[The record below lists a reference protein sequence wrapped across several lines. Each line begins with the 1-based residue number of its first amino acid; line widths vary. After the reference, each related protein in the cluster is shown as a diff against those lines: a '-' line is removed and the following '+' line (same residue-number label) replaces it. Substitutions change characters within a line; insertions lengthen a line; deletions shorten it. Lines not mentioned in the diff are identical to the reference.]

1 MERLQKIA
9 GKMGPGI
16 SVLPYVPVPIGGVG
30 SDTLVRD
37 MLDLDC
43 WIISSGAGHNN
54 CLPDSREAFWRIVLA
69 PERGRESS
77 VYVVSPPLSA
87 G

>member
-1 MERLQKIA
+1 
-9 GKMGPGI
+9 
-16 SVLPYVPVPIGGVG
+16 
-30 SDTLVRD
+30 

-69 PERGRESS
+69 LERGRESS